1 LAKITK
7 QRGQKQAVSIQG
19 QSHDHLGTG
28 HEITLKQEDNMSNK
42 PLQSPF
48 PYFGSKSRIARLV
61 WERFGDVK
69 NYVEPFFGSG
79 AVLLGRPHWPF
90 QDTRIET
97 VNDLD
102 GMIANF
108 WRALSRSPDE
118 VAYYADWPVN
128 ECDLHARHQ
137 WLITEG
143 LQHVERLK
151 TDPDY
156 YDPKIAGWWVWGI
169 CQWIGGGWCKKA
181 HKRRP
186 DLGSGGKGV
195 HRVAHRR
202 RPHIGNGGIGVHR
215 VSHQRPDGKSALND
229 YFQSLADRLRYV
241 RVCCGNWIRVCGPC
255 PTVLNG
261 LTGVFLDPPYDQSQ
275 RDSDIYAVETH
286 VSSEVREWCL
296 AHGDD
301 ARMRI
306 ALCGYAGEGH
316 EVLESHG
323 WTCVPWKTN
332 GGYAVRSNKAG
343 IENAKRERIWFSPH
357 CLSTET
363 A

>member
-1 LAKITK
+1 MPPLWLPYN
-7 QRGQKQAVSIQG
+7 
-19 QSHDHLGTG
+19 DLGTV
-28 HEITLKQEDNMSNK
+28 HEITFKQEDNMSNK

-48 PYFGSKSRIARLV
+48 PYFGGKSRIASLV

-79 AVLLGRPHWPF
+79 AVLLARPHWPF

-102 GMIANF
+102 GMVANF

-156 YDPKIAGWWVWGI
+156 YDAKIAGWWVWGI
-169 CQWIGGGWCKKA
+169 CQWIGGGWCKTLS
-181 HKRRP
+181 KRRP
-186 DLGSGGKGV
+186 HLGDGGKGA
-195 HRVAHRR
+195 HRVTLRK
-202 RPHIGNGGIGVHR
+202 RPHLSDEGMGVHR
-215 VSHQRPDGKSALND
+215 VSHQRPDGKGSLKD

-241 RVCCGNWIRVCGPC
+241 RVCCGDWTRVCGAAA
-255 PTVLNG
+255 TVTNG

-275 RDSDIYAVETH
+275 RYSNIYSVETQ
-286 VSSEVREWCL
+286 VSREVREWCL
-296 AHGDD
+296 AHGDHPQ
-301 ARMRI
+301 MRI
-306 ALCGYAGEGH
+306 ALCGYEGEGH
-316 EVLESHG
+316 ETLESHG
-323 WTCVPWKTN
+323 WVCVPWKTR
-332 GGYAVRSNKAG
+332 GGYGLISKKAG
-343 IENAKRERIWFSPH
+343 LYKKAGRENAKRERIWFSPH
-357 CLSTET
+357 CLPKVDAELFVS
-363 A
+363 

>member
-1 LAKITK
+1 MPPL
-7 QRGQKQAVSIQG
+7 RLSY
-19 QSHDHLGTG
+19 DDLGTG
-28 HEITLKQEDNMSNK
+28 HEIISQQEGKMSNK

-48 PYFGSKSRIARLV
+48 PYFGGKSRIASLV

-79 AVLLGRPHWPF
+79 AVLLARPHWPF

-137 WLITEG
+137 WLINEG
-143 LQHVERLK
+143 LGHVERLK

-169 CQWIGGGWCKKA
+169 CQWIGSGWCKNPD
-181 HKRRP
+181 KRRP
-186 DLGSGGKGV
+186 NLGDGGKGV
-195 HRVAHRR
+195 HRV
-202 RPHIGNGGIGVHR
+202 
-215 VSHQRPDGKSALND
+215 SHQHGKIALKD

-241 RVCCGNWIRVCGPC
+241 RVCCGNWTRVCGAVS
-255 PTVLNG
+255 TVNLG
-261 LTGVFLDPPYDQSQ
+261 LTGAFLDPPYDQSQ
-275 RDSDIYAVETH
+275 RYSDIYSVETQ
-286 VSSEVREWCL
+286 VSREVREWCL

-306 ALCGYAGEGH
+306 ALCGYEGEGH

-323 WTCVPWKTN
+323 WVCVPWKTS
-332 GGYAVRSNKAG
+332 GGYSLISNKAG
-343 IENAKRERIWFSPH
+343 LKAGLENAKRERIWFSPH
-357 CLSTET
+357 CLAAET
-363 A
+363 KSKS

>member
-1 LAKITK
+1 
-7 QRGQKQAVSIQG
+7 
-19 QSHDHLGTG
+19 
-28 HEITLKQEDNMSNK
+28 MSNK

-48 PYFGSKSRIARLV
+48 PYFGGKSRIASLV
-61 WERFGDVK
+61 WERFGDVR

-90 QDTRIET
+90 QDTRTET

-137 WLITEG
+137 WLINEG
-143 LQHVERLK
+143 LGHVERLK

-169 CQWIGGGWCKKA
+169 CQWIGRGWCKKTDK
-181 HKRRP
+181 KRP
-186 DLGSGGKGV
+186 HLGNGGMGI
-195 HRVAHRR
+195 HRVSHR

-229 YFQSLADRLRYV
+229 YFQSLAHRLRYV
-241 RVCCGNWIRVCGPC
+241 RVCCGDWTRVCGSAS
-255 PTVLNG
+255 TVSHG

-275 RDSDIYAVETH
+275 RYSDIYSVETQ

-323 WTCVPWKTN
+323 WTCVSWKSS
-332 GGYAVRSNKAG
+332 GGFARISNKAWL
-343 IENAKRERIWFSPH
+343 ENAKRERIWFSPH